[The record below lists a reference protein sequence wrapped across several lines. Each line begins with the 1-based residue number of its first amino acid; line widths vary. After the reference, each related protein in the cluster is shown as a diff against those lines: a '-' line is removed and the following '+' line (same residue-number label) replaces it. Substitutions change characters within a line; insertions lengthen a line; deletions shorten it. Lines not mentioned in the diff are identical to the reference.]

1 MTDALGATPRLDT
14 FLDRT
19 IVAGFTRLGV
29 ALRRKH
35 WPADPAPHALRGAT
49 ALVTGSNSGIGLA
62 IAESLAGLDATV
74 VLAVRDRTRGERARE
89 QILAA
94 HPGANILVT
103 ECDISDLGAVTA
115 CADRL
120 CAQLSGLD
128 VLIHNAGVL
137 PSERTESVDG
147 HELSLA
153 THILGPLRL
162 TDGLA
167 PLLAATEA
175 GRVIF
180 VSSGGMYTQ
189 PLAVD
194 DPEYLHGEYRGASAY
209 ARTKRMQVAFTPI
222 LAEQYA
228 PQGISVHSMHPGWVD
243 TPGISDALP
252 GFHRLVGPLLRTAAD
267 GADTAVWLAATQ
279 PPPPSGHFWH
289 DRRQRPEHRLRRTRY
304 SSGEVWRLWLDCNRA
319 AGVTVG

>member
-1 MTDALGATPRLDT
+1 MTDAPGATPRLDT
-14 FLDRT
+14 LLDRT
-19 IVAGFTRLGV
+19 IVPGFTRLGI

-62 IAESLAGLDATV
+62 IADALAALDASV
-74 VLAVRDRTRGERARE
+74 VLAVRNRERGERARDR
-89 QILAA
+89 ILAA
-94 HPGANILVT
+94 RPGADVLVT
-103 ECDISDLGAVTA
+103 ECDIADPDSVTA

-120 CAQLSGLD
+120 ADQLTRLN

-137 PSERTESVDG
+137 PPKRTESSDG

-162 TDGLA
+162 TDRLA
-167 PLLAATEA
+167 PLLAATGA

-194 DPEYLHGEYRGASAY
+194 DPEYLRGGYRGATAY

-222 LAEQYA
+222 IAERYA
-228 PQGISVHSMHPGWVD
+228 PQGISAHSMHPGWVD
-243 TPGISDALP
+243 TPGITDALP
-252 GFHRLVGPLLRTAAD
+252 GFHRLVGPLLRTPAE

-319 AGVTVG
+319 AGVTLY